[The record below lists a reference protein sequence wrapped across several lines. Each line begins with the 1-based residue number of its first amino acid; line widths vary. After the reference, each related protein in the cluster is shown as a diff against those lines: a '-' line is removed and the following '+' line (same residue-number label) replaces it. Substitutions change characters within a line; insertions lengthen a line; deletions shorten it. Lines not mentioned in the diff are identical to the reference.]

1 MLTRRDFEGT
11 LRRHLIDVWFPRCLD
26 LEHGGF
32 LSGFDREWHVYGPQ
46 EKLLEFQA
54 RQTWVAAELLRYFPS
69 EAKLHQA
76 AQHGFRFLREIMWDR
91 QAGGWFHRVDRAG
104 NALESSTKHAH
115 GIAYAI
121 AACASVHAATGE
133 PGSSELASEGLDW
146 LERYAHD
153 ECHGGYFGWLKQDGT
168 PIRQPR
174 DCPWP
179 TQSDTIDTPIGFKDI
194 NVHSDLF
201 ETFLYLCRLQSEPR
215 VWARL
220 NELANLICHRIITPS
235 GALFYFFEAD
245 WTPAPQLMRYGQAL
259 QTTFRLLAARDVLGR
274 DETIVSIARRVL
286 DLTLRYAWDEEN
298 GGFFLAGPGASWT
311 TLQGH
316 DLLVRRKEWWIQFEG
331 LRALLA
337 LNLAINDNSIYLD
350 YFERQ
355 WKFLHRYIFDAI
367 HGGVYLAALDGL
379 PRWRQAV
386 GARWA
391 PGSLTEKGNYW
402 KDASHEGWALLYCAS
417 MLDANGR
424 PSNASRQQY
433 GVLEARLP
441 LRLAS

>member
-1 MLTRRDFEGT
+1 M
-11 LRRHLIDVWFPRCLD
+11 
-26 LEHGGF
+26 
-32 LSGFDREWHVYGPQ
+32 
-46 EKLLEFQA
+46 
-54 RQTWVAAELLRYFPS
+54 
-69 EAKLHQA
+69 
-76 AQHGFRFLREIMWDR
+76 
-91 QAGGWFHRVDRAG
+91 
-104 NALESSTKHAH
+104 
-115 GIAYAI
+115 
-121 AACASVHAATGE
+121 
-133 PGSSELASEGLDW
+133 EGLDW

-174 DCPWP
+174 DCPWS

-201 ETFLYLCRLQSEPR
+201 DTFYIS
-215 VWARL
+215 AGSK
-220 NELANLICHRIITPS
+220 ANRES
-235 GALFYFFEAD
+235 GAIERARKSDLPPNHYTQRSSLLFLRSRLDSRTSAH
-245 WTPAPQLMRYGQAL
+245 AL
-259 QTTFRLLAARDVLGR
+259 WPGTANDVSSAGGARRLGKGR
-274 DETIVSIARRVL
+274 NDVSIARRVL

-337 LNLAINDNSIYLD
+337 LNLAINDNSVYLD

-355 WKFLHRYIFDAI
+355 WEFLHRYIFDAT
-367 HGGVYLAALDGL
+367 HGGVYLVALDGL

-386 GARWA
+386 GARCA
-391 PGSLTEKGNYW
+391 PGSLTKKGNDW

-417 MLDANGR
+417 MLDADGR
-424 PSNASRQQY
+424 PSNASRTTT
-433 GVLEARLP
+433 RCT
-441 LRLAS
+441 